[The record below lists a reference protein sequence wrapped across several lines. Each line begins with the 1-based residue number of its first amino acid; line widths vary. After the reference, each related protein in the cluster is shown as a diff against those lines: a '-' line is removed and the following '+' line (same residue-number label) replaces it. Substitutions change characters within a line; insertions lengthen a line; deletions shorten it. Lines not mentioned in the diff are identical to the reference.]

1 MRRINT
7 QRQRMTYKLLMVPIT
22 PLFTTHSPTITDREE
37 TELHILRLTCWAAAV
52 VQGRVSPLAALQ
64 TGVGRHSV
72 ENTRVRLN
80 GALMLREESGGTSCT
95 EMQNSLSLLMLE
107 ESPPVDFIPF
117 NPKSSIWQSNGLS
130 CCIGLVVQY
139 CFWCHGWAFKPSR
152 TKSTKSE
159 HLHFPHQMGN
169 LQNGF

>member
-1 MRRINT
+1 MMRRINT

-95 EMQNSLSLLMLE
+95 EMQNSSSLLMLE
-107 ESPPVDFIPF
+107 ESPPVAFIPF
-117 NPKSSIWQSNGLS
+117 NPKSSI
-130 CCIGLVVQY
+130 
-139 CFWCHGWAFKPSR
+139 
-152 TKSTKSE
+152 
-159 HLHFPHQMGN
+159 
-169 LQNGF
+169 